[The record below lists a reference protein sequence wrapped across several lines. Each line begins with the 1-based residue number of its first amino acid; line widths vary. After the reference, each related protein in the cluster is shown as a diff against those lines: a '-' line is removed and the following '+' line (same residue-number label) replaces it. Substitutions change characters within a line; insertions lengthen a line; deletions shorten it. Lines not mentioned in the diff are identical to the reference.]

1 MSDAL
6 SCDPEKF
13 SSRDSKTSPTTR
25 LVGET
30 YRQQM
35 GDFVP
40 GRFAYTVGFF
50 STEGAGESGKT
61 TIIKQMKIL
70 HISGFSPEE
79 KREKAQDIRNNIMEG
94 ITTLTRN
101 LDELNIE
108 LEQEENQEAKDY
120 ILSIDPEN
128 FNFPEVGDS
137 AEGVHYVIHNNK
149 QLESKY
155 THDRSLSSYNPLHRS
170 INKVTILSTVTAPK
184 SEPSKFMYKQ
194 VLTPSLHRHL
204 LLCIIDLIML
214 IKMTTYNDILHSR
227 RRTTDIQKIEFEVK
241 VPKKYGGGSLNFWMY
256 DVGGQRGERKKWIQ
270 VFDGIQAVLFLV
282 STSCFDLVIREDEE
296 TNRLQESINIF
307 RSMWNSRFLKY
318 SGFIVFLNKQD
329 ILKEK
334 VTHGRTRIAEYF
346 PEYNNYKLLSKDRD
360 SQENEEYLRARC
372 FIRDKFIDIS
382 KQVVKREGRRGP
394 GIHPQDDWPA
404 RECYCHF
411 TRTTKKT

>member
-1 MSDAL
+1 MVF
-6 SCDPEKF
+6 CGVDPNRRQSRELEKKITAWMK
-13 SSRDSKTSPTTR
+13 DYKKAIKI
-25 LVGET
+25 LLL
-30 YRQQM
+30 
-35 GDFVP
+35 
-40 GRFAYTVGFF
+40 
-50 STEGAGESGKT
+50 GAGESGKT

-128 FNFPEVGDS
+128 FNFPE
-137 AEGVHYVIHNNK
+137 EFYVYTMQLWSDAGIQEVYSQQHRFQLIDCAKYFLDKVDVVK
-149 QLESKY
+149 QPDY
-155 THDRSLSSYNPLHRS
+155 
-170 INKVTILSTVTAPK
+170 
-184 SEPSKFMYKQ
+184 EP
-194 VLTPSLHRHL
+194 T
-204 LLCIIDLIML
+204 
-214 IKMTTYNDILHSR
+214 
-227 RRTTDIQKIEFEVK
+227 
-241 VPKKYGGGSLNFWMY
+241 
-256 DVGGQRGERKKWIQ
+256 IQ

-382 KQVVKREGRRGP
+382 KQVVKREGRRLAP
-394 GIHPQDDWPA
+394 GLQPQDDWPA

-411 TRTTKKT
+411 TTATDTNNVRIVFEDVHNMIIMWNLSEIGVNVS

>member
-1 MSDAL
+1 MVF
-6 SCDPEKF
+6 CGVDPNRRQSRELEKKITAWMK
-13 SSRDSKTSPTTR
+13 DYKKAIKI
-25 LVGET
+25 LLL
-30 YRQQM
+30 
-35 GDFVP
+35 
-40 GRFAYTVGFF
+40 
-50 STEGAGESGKT
+50 GAGESGKT

-128 FNFPEVGDS
+128 FNFPE
-137 AEGVHYVIHNNK
+137 EFYVYTMQLWSDAGIQEVYSQQHRFQLIDCAKYFLDKVDVVK
-149 QLESKY
+149 QPDYE
-155 THDRSLSSYNPLHRS
+155 P
-170 INKVTILSTVTAPK
+170 TI
-184 SEPSKFMYKQ
+184 Q
-194 VLTPSLHRHL
+194 
-204 LLCIIDLIML
+204 
-214 IKMTTYNDILHSR
+214 DILHSR

-382 KQVVKREGRRGP
+382 KQVVKREGRRLAP
-394 GIHPQDDWPA
+394 GLQPQDDWPA

-411 TRTTKKT
+411 TTATDTNNVRIVFEDVHNMIIMWNLSEIGVNVS